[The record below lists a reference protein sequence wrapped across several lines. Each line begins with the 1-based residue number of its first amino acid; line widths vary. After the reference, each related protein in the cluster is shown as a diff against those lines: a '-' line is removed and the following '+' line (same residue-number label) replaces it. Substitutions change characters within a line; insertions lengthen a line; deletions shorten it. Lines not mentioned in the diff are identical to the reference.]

1 MITRAAGA
9 PRQGFWFGSNILT
22 IFIDATNGT
31 FLTDL
36 TVTSTDPRQADSV
49 NSALEQVIEVIQTR
63 CTIIGMNVT
72 DQKTIE
78 FLVDYAHA
86 FTVGNNEFS
95 VGSVEE
101 EITNAITA
109 IDTPVDLNGTEILV
123 FDGFRA
129 GALGTPL

>member
-9 PRQGFWFGSNILT
+9 PRQGFWFGSDIRT

-36 TVTSTDPRQADSV
+36 TVTSTDPRQADAP
-49 NSALEQVIEVIQTR
+49 NSGLEQVIEVIQTR

-72 DQKTIE
+72 AEKTVE

-86 FTVGNNEFS
+86 FTVGNTENS
-95 VGSVEE
+95 VGSIEE
-101 EITNAITA
+101 EITDAITA
-109 IDTPVDLNGTEILV
+109 IDIPDLNGTEIAV
-123 FDGFRA
+123 FDGFISA
-129 GALGTPL
+129 SLGTPV